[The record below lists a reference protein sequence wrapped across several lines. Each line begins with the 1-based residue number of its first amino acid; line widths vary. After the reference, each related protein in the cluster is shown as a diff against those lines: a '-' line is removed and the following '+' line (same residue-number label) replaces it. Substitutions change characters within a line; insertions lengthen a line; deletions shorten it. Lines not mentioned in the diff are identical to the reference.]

1 MWRLRVWFVDA
12 SGTVSYTGA
21 WMRSPNET
29 AIFAFTEALRGL
41 SDAQITH
48 VDVSRRYPYASQVP
62 QGRDRGI
69 SVLVHRAT
77 DNTNTNTEL
86 DAFPMWVPES
96 GIDAARA
103 LWGYPTLVQDYASK
117 SGYNIDN
124 PAPGDGEPVSLDNE
138 YPDDTDDYYLVAIR
152 RNFWHKLLRD
162 ARAYNTL
169 SLTLPSEQARRV
181 RLDIRDMFLGVPMR
195 EVLERLDRI
204 IELLE
209 NGGNANTDEIR
220 RLLLQIIAALGSS

>member
-1 MWRLRVWFVDA
+1 
-12 SGTVSYTGA
+12 
-21 WMRSPNET
+21 MRSPNET
-29 AIFAFTEALRGL
+29 AIFAFVEALRGL
-41 SDAQITH
+41 SNAQITH
-48 VDVSRRYPYASQVP
+48 VDISRRYPYESQIP
-62 QGRDRGI
+62 SGRDRGI
-69 SVLVHRAT
+69 GMFVQGAYNP
-77 DNTNTNTEL
+77 DNPDVVA

-96 GIDAARA
+96 DFDTIRN
-103 LWGYPTLVQDYASK
+103 LWGYPITARGFVSSA
-117 SGYNIDN
+117 GYDMIEVL
-124 PAPGDGEPVSLDNE
+124 PEDGEPQSLDNE
-138 YPDDTDDYYLVAIR
+138 YPDETDDYYLIALR

-181 RLDIRDMFLGVPMR
+181 RLDIRDLFLGVPMR

-209 NGGNANTDEIR
+209 GSDGANTDEIQ